1 MTVGPYKVCREDVSR
16 RLVGAAPAPTRA
28 VALARARPRWAAPL
42 MFRSPGPIAFQLGPL
57 SIRWYGLLMAAAMGL
72 GLWLAYRDA
81 RSRGLDAEQL
91 LKTAELSLLG
101 GLVGARLYYVLFNL
115 DYYAQFPSRI
125 VAVWEGGLA
134 IHGGLIGGLLVG
146 GAYAHVKRLPIL
158 RFLDVA
164 APSLAL
170 GQAIGRWGNFFNEEA
185 FGTPTDLP
193 WRLYISPA
201 QRPLQFASEEAFHP
215 TFLYESVWDFLL
227 FLGLRLWLR
236 RRLEPAPGALFLA
249 YVGLYSV
256 GRFFT
261 EGLRTDA
268 LMLGPIRVAQLA
280 SVVGVALA
288 VVALPLLLRRARGA

>member
-1 MTVGPYKVCREDVSR
+1 
-16 RLVGAAPAPTRA
+16 
-28 VALARARPRWAAPL
+28 

-57 SIRWYGLLMAAAMGL
+57 SIRWYGLLMATAMGL

-81 RSRGLDAEQL
+81 SRRGLDAEQL

-146 GAYAHVKRLPIL
+146 GAYARAKRLPVL

-193 WRLYISPA
+193 WGLYISPA
-201 QRPLQFASEEAFHP
+201 QRPVQFASAEVFHP
-215 TFLYESVWDFLL
+215 TFLYESAWDFLL
-227 FLGLRLWLR
+227 FLALRLWLR

-249 YVGLYSV
+249 YVGIYSV

-280 SVVGVALA
+280 SVVGVMLAL
-288 VVALPLLLRRARGA
+288 VALPLLLRRARRA